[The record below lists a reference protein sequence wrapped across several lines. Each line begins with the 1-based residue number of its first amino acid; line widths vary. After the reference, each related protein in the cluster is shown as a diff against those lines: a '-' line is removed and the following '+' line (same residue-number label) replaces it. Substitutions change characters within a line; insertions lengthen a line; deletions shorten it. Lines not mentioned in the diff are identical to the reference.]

1 MSSDSRSFAIV
12 PAAGRGTRLDAA
24 VPKQYLPLAGRTVLE
39 WSVDVLDRARW
50 IEQVLVVVAADDT
63 RAAALLAARPRVRVI
78 DVGGATRR
86 DSVLNAMRMLTLAR
100 PHDWVLVHDA
110 ARPGLTAAALE
121 RLRGSLADD
130 PVGGLLAQRVADT
143 VKRAGGQVGAPRVAQ
158 TLERDGLW
166 LAQTPQMFRYGPL
179 LAALERHPSVTD
191 EAGAIE
197 ADGGVPRLVEGPRSN
212 FKVTTLED
220 LEMMQS
226 LLDATDAADR
236 R

>member
-12 PAAGRGTRLDAA
+12 PAAGRGTRFDAA
-24 VPKQYLPLAGRTVLE
+24 IPKQYLPLAGRTVLE

-50 IEQVLVVVAADDT
+50 IEQVLVVVAAGDT
-63 RAAALLAARPRVRVI
+63 RAAALLGGRSRVRVL

-86 DSVLNAMRMLTLAR
+86 DSVLNAMRSLTVAR
-100 PHDWVLVHDA
+100 PDDWVLVHDA
-110 ARPGLTAAALE
+110 ARPGLTAASLE
-121 RLRGSLADD
+121 RLRESLADE

-143 VKRAGGQVGAPRVAQ
+143 VKRAGGQGPAERVAQ

-179 LAALERHPSVTD
+179 LEALERHASVTD
-191 EAGAIE
+191 EAAAIE
-197 ADGGVPRLVEGPRSN
+197 AAGLVPRLVEGPRSN
-212 FKVTTLED
+212 FKVTTVED
-220 LEMMQS
+220 LEMMQR
-226 LLDATDAADR
+226 LLAAADATDR